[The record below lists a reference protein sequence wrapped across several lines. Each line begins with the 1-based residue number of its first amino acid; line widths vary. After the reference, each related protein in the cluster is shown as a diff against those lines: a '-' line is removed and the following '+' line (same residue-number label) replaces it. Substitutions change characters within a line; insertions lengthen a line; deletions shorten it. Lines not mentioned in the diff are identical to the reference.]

1 MKKAVWKIAMVLCVL
16 LTLFG
21 ATASA
26 QKKTL
31 DERKAEIHQKVAVT
45 LDKLYASQPK
55 ARRAI
60 KTSAGYAVFVN
71 SGYKLGIV
79 GSSHGR
85 GLAVNNATKKEVYM
99 RMQEYQAGLGL
110 GAKEYAIVFVFGNQ
124 DAWDSFV
131 KKGWSFGGQGT
142 AAVTDG
148 VAGGTME
155 GAFQV
160 APGIWVYQL
169 TTKGLALEI
178 GLKGTNY
185 YRDKSYYPEEKKAK
199 AAKKAQSTDQQATTK

>member
-1 MKKAVWKIAMVLCVL
+1 MRKSLWRLTMVLCVL

-26 QKKTL
+26 KKLTL
-31 DERKAEIHQKVAVT
+31 EQRKTEIHQKVETTLGKLYKNEPKAQNAVT
-45 LDKLYASQPK
+45 K
-55 ARRAI
+55 A
-60 KTSAGYAVFVN
+60 AGYAVFVN
-71 SGYKLGIV
+71 TGYKLGIV

-85 GLAVNNATKKEVYM
+85 GLAVNNVTGKEVYM
-99 RMQEYQAGLGL
+99 RTQEYQAGLGI
-110 GAKEYAIVFVFGNQ
+110 GAKEYSLVFVFGNQ
-124 DAWDSFV
+124 DAWESFT

-142 AAVTDG
+142 VAATDG

-160 APGIWVYQL
+160 APGIWVYQM
-169 TTKGLALEI
+169 TTKGLAMEL

-185 YRDKSYYPEEKKAK
+185 YRDKSFYPKEHK
-199 AAKKAQSTDQQATTK
+199 